1 MTGKFTADAK
11 VRQVAEAYA
20 ADAVDFARNKFQLT
34 LDGSDASVTH
44 IETILGIMHD
54 QMAESKPSD
63 EQVFTFAKMFG
74 SYVGE
79 IFRRNHGATWGLVHL
94 NDETFVGM
102 KNHDV
107 PGLFWPWGR
116 AQKRLRNGA
125 EDNMLH
131 YYQWLV
137 AKRHGSGS
145 AAVAP
150 VAAPT
155 VMRKKSWWE
164 RMLKR

>member
-1 MTGKFTADAK
+1 MTGKFAADPK
-11 VRQVAEAYA
+11 VQQVAEAYA
-20 ADAVDFARNKFQLT
+20 ADAVDFARDQFQLT
-34 LDGSDASVTH
+34 LDGSDASVAH
-44 IETILGIMHD
+44 IETILGRMHD
-54 QMAESKPSD
+54 QMADVKPSD

-94 NDETFVGM
+94 NDAIFVGM
-102 KNHDV
+102 KNHEV

-116 AQKRLRNGA
+116 AQKRLENGP

-131 YYQWLV
+131 YYRWLV
-137 AKRHGSGS
+137 EKRHGS

-150 VAAPT
+150 TIA
-155 VMRKKSWWE
+155 RKKSWWE
-164 RMLKR
+164 RIWKR